1 LRSRFSPAEFAFQ
14 VYFQQVLARRSIAIY
29 EFAFQVYFQQVL
41 ARRSIATIQR
51 VKILISIKQF
61 SVPPM
66 MHELNICDE
75 ENLCFYEEFL
85 IEMAFESKLMRIIKS
100 LSLFQGLLARIKSS
114 GNNIFQRLFHFF
126 PQLSHQTS
134 IHLTLTHS
142 VCDSRST
149 EAA

>member
-1 LRSRFSPAEFAFQ
+1 LL
-14 VYFQQVLARRSIAIY
+14 YFY
-29 EFAFQVYFQQVL
+29 EQGLVENIPETQIHRLLYFYEQGLVENIPETQ
-41 ARRSIATIQR
+41 IQR